1 VHIYWAYFQAHFN
14 GGAGQQMRDKL
25 SKNRIGDWPSENSLL
40 PPSHAFLASLCHEFE
55 RIQCFWK
62 FGTST
67 LETIDLFVESDIVY
81 VSGSSFSQVLSLFNR
96 GIRIQAL
103 TKEINYFGTATKGSI
118 PFLQAS
124 TGAFSSTRYYYID
137 GTGELFDQH
146 YTYLRYN
153 SKNTSK

>member
-1 VHIYWAYFQAHFN
+1 
-14 GGAGQQMRDKL
+14 
-25 SKNRIGDWPSENSLL
+25 
-40 PPSHAFLASLCHEFE
+40 
-55 RIQCFWK
+55 
-62 FGTST
+62 
-67 LETIDLFVESDIVY
+67 VESDIVY
-81 VSGSSFSQVLSLFNR
+81 VSGSSFSQALSLFNR